1 MEKVLLCY
9 QNKRGQNTRDKMP
22 KHQTERQ
29 TTDMT
34 ERQRGENKRRGKR
47 GFQFLSAFCL
57 FSLSF
62 FSFFFFFQLFSKR
75 TNFFFQ
81 RFFLK
86 GGFVQITCAIS
97 LHLGARALSSDD
109 TLPERE
115 RER

>member
-34 ERQRGENKRRGKR
+34 ENRIKEEEKEGDFN
-47 GFQFLSAFCL
+47 FLSAGL

-62 FSFFFFFQLFSKR
+62 FFSFSTVFEKR
-75 TNFFFQ
+75 TNFSPTNV
-81 RFFLK
+81 FFLK
-86 GGFVQITCAIS
+86 VVLCK
-97 LHLGARALSSDD
+97 LHAQFLYI
-109 TLPERE
+109 
-115 RER
+115 

>member
-1 MEKVLLCY
+1 MEKVLL
-9 QNKRGQNTRDKMP
+9 QTKGGKIRESLKMP
-22 KHQTERQ
+22 KNQTERQ

-34 ERQRGENKRRGKR
+34 ENRIKEEEKE
-47 GFQFLSAFCL
+47 GFQKFLSAGL

-62 FSFFFFFQLFSKR
+62 FLFQLCFRKKNKLLSNERFFFLR
-75 TNFFFQ
+75 
-81 RFFLK
+81 

>member
-22 KHQTERQ
+22 KNQTERQ

-34 ERQRGENKRRGKR
+34 ENRIKEEEKEG
-47 GFQFLSAFCL
+47 GFQFLSAGL

-62 FSFFFFFQLFSKR
+62 FLFQLCFRKKNKLLSNERFFF
-75 TNFFFQ
+75 
-81 RFFLK
+81 K